1 MLRKLTP
8 VLLVERIE
16 DQLPFWVDRVGFE
29 KTVEV
34 PHDGALGFVI
44 LQRDGVELML
54 QSHASVAADVP
65 ALADERSRVPLFV
78 EVSDI
83 DSMERRMQGVAQAFP
98 RRTTFYG
105 AQEFAVR
112 DPAGNIVTFAQF
124 AEGA

>member
-1 MLRKLTP
+1 MLKKLTP

-16 DQLPFWVDRVGFE
+16 DQLPFWVDRLEFE

-44 LQRDGVELML
+44 LVKDGIELML
-54 QSHASVAADVP
+54 QSWASVAADVG
-65 ALADERSRVPLFV
+65 ALKDERSNVPMFF

-83 DSMERRMQGVAQAFP
+83 NVIENRLGDLPRLYE

-105 AQEFAVR
+105 ATEVGVR
-112 DPAGNIVTFAQF
+112 DPAGNPVTFAQF
-124 AEGA
+124 GAH